1 MTTLKLIV
9 RNVRRHLRDYLIYFL
24 TLMLAVS
31 LVYAFN
37 SLSDQPALAEMS
49 MTRALLYEQLN
60 RLLGLLSLVACV
72 VLAFL
77 ILYANQFLLKRR
89 KKELGLYMMLGMRKG
104 RIARIFAA
112 ETFLVGVLSL
122 ASGLALGV
130 LLSQG
135 VGLAALRLF
144 AVELAQFELVLSL
157 QALRQTAICFA
168 VIFLLVMALDVCTI
182 SRLQLIA
189 LFTASRRNE
198 SVNTERRILPLVA
211 FLCAIICIAWAGG
224 LYHTHGI
231 LPVRGEHH
239 FAHAGFL
246 LAVGTV
252 LLFYALS
259 TLCVR
264 IAQSS
269 DGFYLHGLHTF
280 LVRQVA
286 SKLRSN
292 YLIMTIVCGLLTITI
307 CAVSIGTST
316 ALTMNEMVKSAV
328 PYDLNVISDVD
339 KDGDGSVADYLRANG
354 VALDDFAG
362 DMTQISI

>member
-135 VGLAALRLF
+135 VGPCGAAAFRGGAG
-144 AVELAQFELVLSL
+144 AV
-157 QALRQTAICFA
+157 
-168 VIFLLVMALDVCTI
+168 
-182 SRLQLIA
+182 
-189 LFTASRRNE
+189 
-198 SVNTERRILPLVA
+198 
-211 FLCAIICIAWAGG
+211 
-224 LYHTHGI
+224 
-231 LPVRGEHH
+231 
-239 FAHAGFL
+239 
-246 LAVGTV
+246 
-252 LLFYALS
+252 
-259 TLCVR
+259 
-264 IAQSS
+264 
-269 DGFYLHGLHTF
+269 
-280 LVRQVA
+280 
-286 SKLRSN
+286 
-292 YLIMTIVCGLLTITI
+292 
-307 CAVSIGTST
+307 
-316 ALTMNEMVKSAV
+316 
-328 PYDLNVISDVD
+328 
-339 KDGDGSVADYLRANG
+339 
-354 VALDDFAG
+354 
-362 DMTQISI
+362 

>member
-198 SVNTERRILPLVA
+198 SVNAASCRLWPFSARSSASPGQAASIIRMA
-211 FLCAIICIAWAGG
+211 FCRC
-224 LYHTHGI
+224 
-231 LPVRGEHH
+231 
-239 FAHAGFL
+239 
-246 LAVGTV
+246 
-252 LLFYALS
+252 
-259 TLCVR
+259 
-264 IAQSS
+264 
-269 DGFYLHGLHTF
+269 
-280 LVRQVA
+280 VA
-286 SKLRSN
+286 SIILRTRVFCLLSAQCCSF
-292 YLIMTIVCGLLTITI
+292 MRCRRSVCESRSP
-307 CAVSIGTST
+307 AT
-316 ALTMNEMVKSAV
+316 AFT
-328 PYDLNVISDVD
+328 
-339 KDGDGSVADYLRANG
+339 
-354 VALDDFAG
+354 
-362 DMTQISI
+362 